1 MPQATSLHI
10 DYTSSQGHPARLQT
24 NVTGNE
30 TEWLETCTKYR
41 LALPSYD
48 LFALFATFL
57 SQASIK
63 LSWLISSFWLQSTC
77 TSQPLCA
84 SPADLPQ
91 CQCWPR
97 KPQTQNLPPCQRWP
111 RKPQPPWRCRQP
123 ESPPASSC
131 SSFLYFFDRIC
142 PWSWLWFSGRSF
154 PWLSFCEDA
163 DSVPSQGHH
172 SACRNEENQGRDEG
186 NILIL
191 RIDRTQGMLLWNGHR
206 LVP

>member
-1 MPQATSLHI
+1 MMISFSDRRLPISLLVSKALLIVKALSDITFGIKSAFDSKSAFRYHFWMQKCKIGAFGKTNCGGQMPQATSLHI
-10 DYTSSQGHPARLQT
+10 DYTSSQGHPARPQT

-30 TEWLETCTKYR
+30 TEWLEKCTKYR

-91 CQCWPR
+91 C
-97 KPQTQNLPPCQRWP
+97 
-111 RKPQPPWRCRQP
+111 
-123 ESPPASSC
+123 
-131 SSFLYFFDRIC
+131 
-142 PWSWLWFSGRSF
+142 
-154 PWLSFCEDA
+154 
-163 DSVPSQGHH
+163 
-172 SACRNEENQGRDEG
+172 
-186 NILIL
+186 
-191 RIDRTQGMLLWNGHR
+191 
-206 LVP
+206 